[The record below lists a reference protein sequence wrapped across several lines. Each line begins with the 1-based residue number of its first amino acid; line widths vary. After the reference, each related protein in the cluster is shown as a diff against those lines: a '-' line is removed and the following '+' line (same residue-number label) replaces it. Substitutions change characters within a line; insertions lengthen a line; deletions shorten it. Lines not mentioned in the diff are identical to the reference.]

1 MPLIEPGAA
10 FKGIQL
16 GQGRRGNGVQLAVN
30 AALTGDG
37 HRKGAQVVEAGA
49 GQGGGPQ
56 PARPLETAVVGL
68 APLQGAIDK
77 QGDLHRR
84 RCLPFVPKLLIM
96 MAISPQP
103 MTIAL
108 LVALAGSLALMAFI
122 VKRLER
128 A

>member
-1 MPLIEPGAA
+1 
-10 FKGIQL
+10 
-16 GQGRRGNGVQLAVN
+16 
-30 AALTGDG
+30 
-37 HRKGAQVVEAGA
+37 
-49 GQGGGPQ
+49 
-56 PARPLETAVVGL
+56 
-68 APLQGAIDK
+68 
-77 QGDLHRR
+77 
-84 RCLPFVPKLLIM
+84 M